1 MFGRVRYGYTC
12 EKRKNIC
19 LCPDA
24 VIDKVL
30 KYVYNLCGKIS
41 EVIILTKGSY
51 AGLQAEPSTSCINS
65 FQKGVRDGIPIALG
79 YLSVSFTFGMA
90 AVAGGLPVSLAALI
104 SMTNLTSAG
113 QFAGLSLLFAGGG
126 FFEMALTQFV
136 INLRYAL
143 MSVSLSQKLHK
154 SVRLIDRLLIAF
166 GNTDEIF
173 AVAAGQPKEV
183 GKKYMFGLISM
194 PYIGWALGTFL
205 GAAASAVLPEN
216 IRSALGIA
224 IYGMFLA
231 IFIPPMKKSKA
242 VAAVVGIAAALSC
255 MFRYVPIL
263 NRVSSGFVII
273 ICAVAAAAVG
283 AWLKPVS
290 AERGAAE

>member
-1 MFGRVRYGYTC
+1 MQT
-12 EKRKNIC
+12 
-19 LCPDA
+19 DA
-24 VIDKVL
+24 
-30 KYVYNLCGKIS
+30 
-41 EVIILTKGSY
+41 
-51 AGLQAEPSTSCINS
+51 QANYINS
-65 FQKGVRDGIPIALG
+65 FQKGIRDGIPIALG
-79 YLSVSFTFGMA
+79 YLSVSFTFGMM
-90 AVAGGLPVSLAALI
+90 AVAGGLPVSLAVAI

-113 QFAGLSLLFAGGG
+113 QFAGLSLILSGGG
-126 FFEMALTQFV
+126 FFEMALTQLV

-154 SVRLIDRLLIAF
+154 SVTLLDRLLIAF

-205 GAAASAVLPEN
+205 GAAASAILPEN

-242 VAAVVGIAAALSC
+242 VAAVVGISAILSC
-255 MFRYVPIL
+255 IFHYVPIL

-273 ICAVAAAAVG
+273 ICAVTAAAIG
-283 AWLKPVS
+283 AWMKPVAPKQEAS
-290 AERGAAE
+290 E